1 MIHAGSS
8 LKRGPGVAELG
19 TPLAQAVEHQ
29 RLPGQRTG
37 KDTDPQDTR
46 QRQPVAGFVVSDRA
60 PPTTCFSSAGK
71 RRGSHSASEDSPEN
85 ENVKAGGV
93 GALPGPGSVHQHYQH
108 GLLSVKKL
116 PRPLRRRRSTLGC
129 CQVAACPPRP
139 RPRGGCEVR
148 PLPTSILHGG
158 EETAHPLVNLLAD
171 RCLAQGFSLDKWM
184 RLFSFFALLK

>member
-1 MIHAGSS
+1 MIRAGSS

-85 ENVKAGGV
+85 ENAKAGGV

-108 GLLSVKKL
+108 GSLSV
-116 PRPLRRRRSTLGC
+116 
-129 CQVAACPPRP
+129 
-139 RPRGGCEVR
+139 
-148 PLPTSILHGG
+148 
-158 EETAHPLVNLLAD
+158 
-171 RCLAQGFSLDKWM
+171 
-184 RLFSFFALLK
+184 